1 MRKKPKDLRD
11 KLYRKLK
18 LNDWKL
24 KRQLVF
30 CEKKSRKLSESVK
43 KQKKP
48 SESVNKQRKLRD

>member
-30 CEKKSRKLSESVK
+30 CEKKSRKLSES
-43 KQKKP
+43 
-48 SESVNKQRKLRD
+48 D